1 MARSRA
7 GYFNALCSYASLLI
21 QQAEQG
27 SDEDKLDKFE
37 RAESVMAAIEDL
49 SRITPLQSSDIAK
62 LSNQG

>member
-27 SDEDKLDKFE
+27 TEEEKQDKFE
-37 RAESVMAAIEDL
+37 RAESIMAAIEDL
-49 SRITPLQSSDIAK
+49 SQITPLQSSDISK
-62 LSNQG
+62 LSNHS